1 MSDYPLPVSHAIDP
15 SVSASE
21 RGTLLEKLHGWV
33 VTVDHKRL
41 GILYILYST
50 FFLLVAGAEALTM
63 RLQLAYPHAHVL
75 SAQVYNRLFSLLAGL
90 LAIFVAVSSSLDT
103 YSETMLFMHM
113 AQHFVLMSVA
123 PPFVVLGSPFV
134 PMLRGLPRP
143 IVRRIGGPIFRSSRA
158 HSLQELFS
166 RLPFAWLAMNLTYVG
181 WHIPKAYE
189 FALSSENW
197 HNFEHFCFFATSL
210 IFWWPIVQPW
220 PAQRRLNRWMIIP
233 YLLTSD
239 LVNTCLSAFLCF
251 SGRLLY
257 PSYGVVERPFGIDA
271 LKDQI
276 AAGSFMWVFGSLAFL
291 VPTIYLTTQFLT
303 NSRLVNEK
311 TGLERA
317 RALAQ

>member
-1 MSDYPLPVSHAIDP
+1 
-15 SVSASE
+15 
-21 RGTLLEKLHGWV
+21 
-33 VTVDHKRL
+33 
-41 GILYILYST
+41 
-50 FFLLVAGAEALTM
+50 
-63 RLQLAYPHAHVL
+63 
-75 SAQVYNRLFSLLAGL
+75 
-90 LAIFVAVSSSLDT
+90 
-103 YSETMLFMHM
+103 MHM

-123 PPFVVLGSPFV
+123 PPLIVLGCPFV
-134 PMLRGLPRP
+134 PMLRGLPGP
-143 IVRRIGGPIFRSSRA
+143 TVRRIGGPIFRSSFT
-158 HSLQELFS
+158 HFVQNLFS

-189 FALSSENW
+189 FALSSESW

-220 PAQRRLNRWMIIP
+220 PARRRGDSWMIIP

-239 LVNTCLSAFLCF
+239 FVNTGLSAFLCF

-257 PSYGVVERPFGIDA
+257 PSYGVVDRPFGIDA

-276 AAGSFMWVFGSLAFL
+276 AAGAFMWVFGSLVFL
-291 VPTIYLTTQFLT
+291 VPAIYLTTRFLA
-303 NSRLVNEK
+303 NGRLVNEK